1 VVVVVVV
8 VVEMLG
14 DLVMRKSSKRRKI
27 TKIHNGT
34 KIAQKVDEGEMC
46 CLPVRR
52 FALALGYRIG
62 A

>member
-1 VVVVVVV
+1 VVV

-14 DLVMRKSSKRRKI
+14 DLVMRKSAKRRKL

-34 KIAQKVDEGEMC
+34 KIAQKVGEGEVC
-46 CLPVRR
+46 RYERLRR
-52 FALALGYRIG
+52 RRLRIG